1 MSSSAEKCWQ
11 LLYTKPHAEEWVEVN
26 LRRQGYTTLLPRVQ
40 ARSGYRPLFPRY
52 IFAGFEADRSVREL
66 RSTRGVSYVVQ
77 CGEQPARVPVE
88 VISEIE
94 GRMDAWGVVA
104 VDAKA
109 EPDSLFGKAERERV
123 RALVRFAEAGWR
135 VRVA

>member
-1 MSSSAEKCWQ
+1 MCWQ
-11 LLYTKPHAEEWVEVN
+11 LLYTKSRAEEWVDVN
-26 LRRQGYTTLLPRVQ
+26 LRRQGYSTLLPRVR

-52 IFAGFEADRSVREL
+52 IFAGFEADRSAREL

-77 CGEQPARVPVE
+77 CGEEPARVPVD
-88 VISEIE
+88 VIAEIT
-94 GRMDAWGVVA
+94 GRMDQWGVVV
-104 VDAKA
+104 VDVAAKA
-109 EPDSLFGKAERERV
+109 GSLFGTAERERV

>member
-1 MSSSAEKCWQ
+1 MSSSGEMCWQ
-11 LLYTKPHAEEWVEVN
+11 LLYTKSRAEEWVDVN
-26 LRRQGYTTLLPRVQ
+26 LRRQGYSTLLPRVR

-52 IFAGFEADRSVREL
+52 IFAGFEADRSAREL

-77 CGEQPARVPVE
+77 CGEHPARVPGS
-88 VISEIE
+88 VITEIR
-94 GRMDAWGVVA
+94 GRMDQWGVVV
-104 VDAKA
+104 VDAA
-109 EPDSLFGKAERERV
+109 PQPGSLFGAAERERV

>member
-1 MSSSAEKCWQ
+1 MSSSTEMCWQ

-77 CGEQPARVPVE
+77 CGEGPARVPIA
-88 VISEIE
+88 VIAEIE

-104 VDAKA
+104 VDVKA

>member
-104 VDAKA
+104 VDVKA

>member
-1 MSSSAEKCWQ
+1 MSSSAEMCWQ
-11 LLYTKPHAEEWVEVN
+11 LLYTKAHAEEWVEVN

-77 CGEQPARVPVE
+77 CGEVPARVPVE
-88 VISEIE
+88 VIAEIE
-94 GRMDAWGVVA
+94 GRMDPWGVVA
-104 VDAKA
+104 VDVKPA
-109 EPDSLFGKAERERV
+109 PGSLFGKAERERV

>member
-1 MSSSAEKCWQ
+1 MSSSGEMCWQ
-11 LLYTKPHAEEWVEVN
+11 LLYTKSRAEEWVDVN
-26 LRRQGYTTLLPRVQ
+26 LRRQGYSTLLPRVR

-77 CGEQPARVPVE
+77 CGEQAARVPIA

-94 GRMDAWGVVA
+94 GRMDAWGVVV
-104 VDAKA
+104 VDVKA
-109 EPDSLFGKAERERV
+109 EPDSLFGKAE
-123 RALVRFAEAGWR
+123 
-135 VRVA
+135 

>member
-1 MSSSAEKCWQ
+1 MSSSAELCWQ
-11 LLYTKPHAEEWVEVN
+11 LLYTKSHAEEWVEVN
-26 LRRQGYTTLLPRVQ
+26 LRRQGYSTLLPRVR

-52 IFAGFEADRSVREL
+52 IFAGFEDGRSTRAL

-77 CGEQPARVPVE
+77 CGECAARVPVS
-88 VISEIE
+88 VIAEIE
-94 GRMDAWGVVA
+94 ERMDAVGVVTLDEA
-104 VDAKA
+104 APA
-109 EPDSLFGKAERERV
+109 DSLFGKAERERV

>member
-1 MSSSAEKCWQ
+1 
-11 LLYTKPHAEEWVEVN
+11 LYTKPHAEEWVEVN

-77 CGEQPARVPVE
+77 CGEQPARVPAD
-88 VISEIE
+88 VIAEIE
-94 GRMDAWGVVA
+94 GRMDAWGVVV
-104 VDAKA
+104 VDVKA
-109 EPDSLFGKAERERV
+109 SAESLFGKAERERV

>member
-94 GRMDAWGVVA
+94 GRMDAWGLVA
-104 VDAKA
+104 VDVKA

>member
-1 MSSSAEKCWQ
+1 MSSSGEMCWQ
-11 LLYTKPHAEEWVEVN
+11 LLYTKSRAEEWVEVN
-26 LRRQGYTTLLPRVQ
+26 LRRQGYSTLLPRVR

-52 IFAGFEADRSVREL
+52 IFAGFEASRSVREL

-77 CGEQPARVPVE
+77 CGEQPARVPVD
-88 VISEIE
+88 VIAEIA
-94 GRMDAWGVVA
+94 GRMDQWGVVV
-104 VDAKA
+104 VDAAAK
-109 EPDSLFGKAERERV
+109 PGSLYGTAERERV

>member
-1 MSSSAEKCWQ
+1 MSSSAEICWE
-11 LLYTKPHAEEWVEVN
+11 LLYTKSRAEEWVEVN
-26 LRRQGYTTLLPRVQ
+26 LRRQGYSTLLPRVR

-52 IFAGFEADRSVREL
+52 IFAGFEAGRSAREL

-77 CGEQPARVPVE
+77 CGPQAARVPGE
-88 VISEIE
+88 VITEIR
-94 GRMDAWGVVA
+94 GRMDQWGVVV
-104 VDAKA
+104 VDAEA
-109 EPDSLFGKAERERV
+109 PRDSMFGKAERERV

>member
-1 MSSSAEKCWQ
+1 
-11 LLYTKPHAEEWVEVN
+11 LYTKPHAEEWVEVN

-40 ARSGYRPLFPRY
+40 GRSGYRPLFPRY
-52 IFAGFEADRSVREL
+52 IFAGFEADRSVREM

-77 CGEQPARVPVE
+77 CGEQPARVPAD
-88 VISEIE
+88 VIAEIE
-94 GRMDAWGVVA
+94 GRMDAWGVVV
-104 VDAKA
+104 VDAKPSA
-109 EPDSLFGKAERERV
+109 ESLFGKAERERV

>member
-40 ARSGYRPLFPRY
+40 GRSGYRPLFPRY

-104 VDAKA
+104 VDVKA